1 MFYLYLVQISCFRL
15 CQMFLVSLAI
25 HCCVVFSGC
34 SPYRLL
40 SSPFLQ
46 LEGPYFPQP
55 LLTERVLQP
64 LNLLQF
70 VLYWS
75 GQNRT
80 KDFRYGPQSAECPE
94 YIHCSPLCYFHSLH
108 FAIQLPFFLCA
119 VTYSYWQSSQD

>member
-1 MFYLYLVQISCFRL
+1 MFSLYLVQISCFRL

-34 SPYRLL
+34 SPCRLL
-40 SSPFLQ
+40 SSPLLQ
-46 LEGPYFPQP
+46 LKGPHFPQP

-75 GQNRT
+75 GQNQT
-80 KDFRYGPQSAECPE
+80 KDFRYGPQSAEYPE
-94 YIHCSPLCYFHSLH
+94 YIPILHSAIFTLSTLPFSFHS
-108 FAIQLPFFLCA
+108 CC
-119 VTYSYWQSSQD
+119 VR